1 MLDKILQTVQ
11 LYSYRL
17 PTDLLG
23 IKLGNCIMNFRK
35 KYVFK

>member
-17 PTDLLG
+17 PTDL
-23 IKLGNCIMNFRK
+23 
-35 KYVFK
+35 